1 LYLRLIRQ
9 LDSEISTAIKSG
21 APIDIGV
28 PAKNMSL
35 LSSSSLDVSTQGA
48 FVELLLQ
55 DFITVLS
62 RENLPLFDN
71 HEYMQ
76 LTELKFLLK
85 NIRAITEIQ
94 LFQSFSRSDT
104 LTYTPSLGVD
114 PSRDV
119 KRTSTDRLILAQRR
133 AKLDGIIKELNRYV
147 SNRLAL
153 AIIPPAEVKA
163 VSISTTEI
171 SPPEAESAGIVLM
184 KTAPEVAKLP
194 RILELCN
201 RYQFSDSEKEIFHLM
216 VVVQGS
222 SNCHVLNVLVEED
235 YLRRIGMYMSV
246 CTYVYMYIFIYAYI
260 YVFIFMFRFL

>member
-1 LYLRLIRQ
+1 
-9 LDSEISTAIKSG
+9 
-21 APIDIGV
+21 
-28 PAKNMSL
+28 MSL
-35 LSSSSLDVSTQGA
+35 LSSSSLDVSKQGA

-55 DFITVLS
+55 DFNTVLS

-71 HEYMQ
+71 NEYMQ

-85 NIRAITEIQ
+85 NIKAITEIQ

-114 PSRDV
+114 STGDV
-119 KRTSTDRLILAQRR
+119 KRTSTDRLILAQKR
-133 AKLDGIIKELNRYV
+133 AKMDGIINELNRYV
-147 SNRLAL
+147 SNRLAQ
-153 AIIPPAEVKA
+153 AVIPPSEVNS
-163 VSISTTEI
+163 VSVSTTEV
-171 SPPEAESAGIVLM
+171 PAAAESAERILPR
-184 KTAPEVAKLP
+184 TELEIAKVP

-235 YLRRIGMYMSV
+235 YLRRIGGFQRLSGMSEV
-246 CTYVYMYIFIYAYI
+246 DIEIFCDAERQHIKEGMVMVEEENGAH
-260 YVFIFMFRFL
+260 FNLRTPRTGNR